1 MDFAA
6 KEVSFALNG
15 KTRSIV
21 LIISLYFMLYSLSML
36 AEQQILTA
44 ILAPVGGLLSFGIIL
59 RTYFLSPKLGKIRY
73 AWLLM
78 SFSSLC
84 WMIGDILWIIGDQVY
99 HLNPQTNTFV
109 AIIYLGTN
117 VFMLAA
123 FAIYGMVNF
132 GKWSK
137 IQLILNTAVVTIST
151 LLLTW
156 NIFFRGSVE
165 LLHQFGGS
173 GVVTILTIFLDIILS
188 IGVATW
194 FVSYRDGKPA
204 LPIMITVSGILL
216 YLVTDVYWIYLDLNR
231 LYTPDTLVDA
241 AYMASLLIIAFGAA
255 VQTQYPDETNFG
267 ELISTGQNLWS
278 KIIYILIAPLMIFAF
293 KGFDLF
299 VLINFLSLG
308 LFYVS
313 ASAYIQVS
321 IKNETILRGLNQ
333 ELEKRITERMQE
345 LEEKNKQLDYLSN
358 QDIMTN
364 LFNRRYFLNLLEE
377 SLQNMALGETLAL
390 LFIDLDRFKTIN
402 DTYGHAIGDRVL
414 VEVSKRLQSMIR
426 QNQTLARFGGDEFI
440 LAVRSDCGYP
450 EIEAIAQNI
459 IESCSQVIRIDQYTF
474 FLTISIGI
482 SIFPLDAKD
491 VGMLLKNADMAMYQA
506 KKQGFNESVSFS
518 QELNDIV
525 QRKNE
530 IEILLKHADYEHE
543 MILYFQP
550 QFTIRE
556 QKLIGMEALLRWNN
570 PQKGFL
576 EPDDFIPIAEETND
590 IIPIGG
596 WVMRKAVQRIAEWNA
611 AFGLDLTM
619 SVNVSPKQLK
629 QIDFVDELQTLLTDY
644 DVKPDWLDLEFTE
657 NVAMEGKFPLIEIA
671 KQLKKIGV
679 NISIDDFGTG
689 YSSLSSL
696 KLFPV
701 DKIKIAK
708 PLIDAISKENFS
720 QSIAKYTILLANMMG
735 IKTIAEGVETQE
747 QMELLLELGCE
758 QIQGYYLGKP
768 LPPEQFEER
777 FLKSMP
783 GNRSNK

>member
-1 MDFAA
+1 M
-6 KEVSFALNG
+6 NG
-15 KTRSIV
+15 KIRSIV
-21 LIISLYFMLYSLSML
+21 LIISFYFMLYSISML
-36 AEQQILTA
+36 AEQQILTS

-84 WMIGDILWIIGDQVY
+84 WMIGDILWVIDEQVY
-99 HLNPQTNTFV
+99 HLNPGTNTF
-109 AIIYLGTN
+109 ISLIYLGTN

-173 GVVTILTIFLDIILS
+173 GVVTILTIFLDIILI

-194 FVSYRDGKPA
+194 FVSYRYGKPA

-231 LYTPDTLVDA
+231 LYTPNTMVDA
-241 AYMASLLIIAFGAA
+241 AYMASLLIIAIGAA
-255 VQTQYPDETNFG
+255 VHTQYPEETNFG
-267 ELISTGQNLWS
+267 ELISTEQNLRS
-278 KIIYILIAPLMIFAF
+278 KIIYILIAPLMTLVFT
-293 KGFDLF
+293 GFDLF
-299 VLINFLSLG
+299 VLITFLSLG

-313 ASAYIQVS
+313 SSAYIQVS
-321 IKNETILRGLNQ
+321 IKNEKILRGLNQ
-333 ELEKRITERMQE
+333 ELEKRITERTQE

-358 QDIMTN
+358 QDIVTN

-402 DTYGHAIGDRVL
+402 DTYGHTIGDRVL
-414 VEVSKRLQSMIR
+414 VELSKRLQSMVR

-440 LAVRSDCGYP
+440 LAVRSACGYP

-491 VGMLLKNADMAMYQA
+491 VSMLLKNADMAMYQA

-518 QELNDIV
+518 QKLNDIV

-530 IEILLKHADYEHE
+530 IEILLKHADYEQE

-550 QFTIRE
+550 QFTLRE
-556 QKLIGMEALLRWNN
+556 QKLIGMEALLRWNS

-590 IIPIGG
+590 IIPIGE

-644 DVKPDWLDLEFTE
+644 DVKPDWLDLELTE

-708 PLIDAISKENFS
+708 PLIDAISKENVS
-720 QSIAKYTILLANMMG
+720 QSIAKYTILLASKMG
-735 IKTIAEGVETQE
+735 IKTIAEGVETKE

-758 QIQGYYLGKP
+758 QIQGFYLGKP

-777 FLKSMP
+777 FLKSRP
-783 GNRSNK
+783 GNRSNI